1 MTDDPP
7 KSQPSRATF
16 APAQV
21 IFREGEAGDRAYLV
35 EQGLVEIRKKD
46 SKGERLLGQIK
57 PGEFFGEMALI
68 DDNPR
73 MASAVAAQ
81 HTICL
86 TVARDV
92 FKERMKKADPLL
104 VALLKMFTSNIRELE
119 DRLNRW

>member
-1 MTDDPP
+1 MSDADGKPLP
-7 KSQPSRATF
+7 ARATF

-21 IFREGEAGDRAYLV
+21 IFREGDAGDRAYLV

-46 SKGERLLGQIK
+46 SKGERLIGQIK

-68 DDNPR
+68 DDKPR

-92 FKERMKKADPLL
+92 FKERMQKADPLL
-104 VALLKMFTSNIRELE
+104 AALLKMYTSNIRELE